1 MKNEQP
7 KKKKPDA
14 LKEYGKYSS
23 LAFQMVIIIG
33 GLTWLGHWIDS
44 FTGWHFPV
52 FLVVF
57 AMLSVVL
64 AIYYAI
70 KDLIKFK

>member
-1 MKNEQP
+1 MLKEQQ
-7 KKKKPDA
+7 KKKKPD
-14 LKEYGKYSS
+14 LLREYGKYSS
-23 LAFQMVIIIG
+23 LAFQMAIIVG
-33 GLTWLGHWIDS
+33 GLTWLGYWIDS

-52 FLVVF
+52 FMVVF

>member
-1 MKNEQP
+1 MSEQQ
-7 KKKKPDA
+7 KKKSKP
-14 LKEYGKYSS
+14 LKDYAKYSS
-23 LAFQMVIIIG
+23 LAFQMAAIIG

-44 FTGWHFPV
+44 FTGWRFPV

-57 AMLSVVL
+57 AMLSVAL

-70 KDLIKFK
+70 KDLIK